1 MINSSNYVIV
11 IGAGPAGL
19 AAAIAAASNGHK
31 VLILEHLPSAG
42 RKLLASGAGK
52 CNLTNI
58 LNPNDMAERFAPEQS
73 RFVKRVLLSF
83 PNEKLLDFFRERG
96 VSFHLVDNFYY
107 FPVTNRA
114 NDILDVLLKELS
126 LLGVELLCKSSCT
139 DIEIK
144 NNQVISVSTKQKKY
158 PCKHLIISTGGP
170 GYPTLGG
177 GNSIIPILEKANHKI
192 IDRLPALTQLKSPSF
207 PEGLLSGMVLDK
219 ALLTLDK
226 KNSTCGTLLFTSDG
240 ISGPCA
246 LDISGRVAR
255 LLHEGKA
262 VTLYCNFLPEVDVR
276 SKLDEFRQTSGK
288 KEIRLFLTSLLPKKL
303 AEFIGDKLNILD
315 VKAANL
321 TSKNREEL
329 ISFLS
334 AYPIVV
340 LGTGNFDKAMC
351 TTGGVARNEIIQST
365 LQSKFVENL
374 SFAGEIIDV
383 DGPCG
388 GYNIQWAFSSGFLAG
403 SSICK

>member
-1 MINSSNYVIV
+1 VIV

-83 PNEKLLDFFRERG
+83 PNEKLLNFFRERG
-96 VSFHLVDNFYY
+96 VSFHLVDDFYY

-139 DIEIK
+139 DIEIV
-144 NNQVISVSTKQKKY
+144 NNRVVSISTKQQKY
-158 PCKHLIISTGGP
+158 LCKHLIISTGGP
-170 GYPTLGG
+170 GYPALGG
-177 GNSIIPILEKANHKI
+177 GNSIIPILEKANHKVI
-192 IDRLPALTQLKSPSF
+192 SRLPALTQLKSPSF
-207 PEGLLSGMVLDK
+207 SNGLLSGIFLDNVL
-219 ALLTLDK
+219 LSLDK
-226 KNSTCGTLLFTSDG
+226 KNSTYGTLLFTSDG

-246 LDISGRVAR
+246 LDISGRVSR
-255 LLHEGKA
+255 LLYEGKS
-262 VTLYCNFLPEVDVR
+262 VKLSCNFLPHIDVKA
-276 SKLDEFRQTSGK
+276 KLEEFRVTSGK
-288 KEIRLFLTSLLPKKL
+288 REMRFFLASLLPKKL
-303 AEFIGDKLNILD
+303 AEFLGSKLNIQDL
-315 VKAANL
+315 KAANL
-321 TSKNREEL
+321 SSKNRDEL
-329 ISFLS
+329 ITLLT
-334 AYPIVV
+334 AYPIEI
-340 LGTGNFDKAMC
+340 LGTGNLDKAMC

-374 SFAGEIIDV
+374 SFAGEVIDV

-403 SSICK
+403 SAICK

>member
-1 MINSSNYVIV
+1 MNNSANYVII

-31 VLILEHLPSAG
+31 VLVLEHLPSAG

-52 CNLTNI
+52 CNITNI
-58 LNPNDMAERFAPEQS
+58 LNADEMAERFAPEQS
-73 RFVKRVLLSF
+73 RFVRRVLLSF
-83 PNEKLLDFFRERG
+83 PNEKLLNFFRERG
-96 VSFHLVDNFYY
+96 VSFKLVDDFYY
-107 FPVTNRA
+107 FPVTDRA
-114 NDILDVLLKELS
+114 NDLLDVLLKELS
-126 LLGVELLCKSSCT
+126 FLGVELLCKSSCI

-144 NNQVISVSTKQKKY
+144 DNKVISVSTKQKKY

-170 GYPTLGG
+170 GYPALGG
-177 GNSIIPILEKANHKI
+177 GNSITPILEKAKHKPI
-192 IDRLPALTQLKSPSF
+192 VRLPALTQLKSPSL

-219 ALLTLDK
+219 AVLSLDK
-226 KNSTCGTLLFTSDG
+226 KNSTCGTLLFTLDG

-246 LDISGRVAR
+246 LDISGRVSR
-255 LLHEGKA
+255 LLHEGHK

-276 SKLDEFRQTSGK
+276 GKFEEFRQTSGK
-288 KEIRLFLTSLLPKKL
+288 REMRFFLTSLLPKKL
-303 AEFIGDKLNILD
+303 AEFLGDKLNISD

-321 TSKNREEL
+321 ASKSRDEL
-329 ISFLS
+329 ILHLTAFPMVISS
-334 AYPIVV
+334 
-340 LGTGNFDKAMC
+340 TGNFDKAMC

-365 LQSKFVENL
+365 LQSKIIENL
-374 SFAGEIIDV
+374 SFAGEVIDV